1 MTSRRRRDEDGS
13 ALIEVTWLGILLM
26 VPLVY
31 IVLSVFDVQ
40 RGAFGVTA
48 GARAAARAYALA
60 PDQAT
65 GEVRADAA
73 ARLALRDQGLDADSA
88 KVEVSCTPNPADC
101 LQHGSVVT
109 VDLYTR
115 VDLPLLPSML
125 GGDTPSFRL
134 SGHHRVPVGT
144 FVEDRP

>member
-1 MTSRRRRDEDGS
+1 VTSRRRRDDAGT

-40 RGAFGVTA
+40 RGAFGVSA
-48 GARAAARAYALA
+48 GSRAAARAYALA

-65 GEVRADAA
+65 GQARAEAA
-73 ARLALRDQGLDADSA
+73 ARLAMRDQGLEADPT
-88 KVEVSCTPNPADC
+88 VRVTCRPNPRDC
-101 LQHGSVVT
+101 LQPKSIIVVDIAT
-109 VDLYTR
+109 Q
-115 VDLPLLPSML
+115 VDLPLMPTFL

-134 SGHHRVPVGT
+134 SSHHEVPYGT
-144 FVEDRP
+144 FREGSE